1 MLNDL
6 LKKKKVF
13 KLVCGAGNEDAAEVE
28 KLTALYSKAGCCLFD
43 LSAKPEIVDAAK
55 RGLAYAGINEDRYLC
70 VSVGVQGD
78 PHVSKAYIDSE
89 KCRKCGR
96 CFKSCPQK
104 AMIEK
109 GSHYKVNKTRCIG
122 CGVCVS
128 GCPAG
133 CIEMVSEYVDLK
145 EVLPPLIEKGID
157 CIEFHTLS
165 ENNAEI
171 SEKWE
176 VINELYKGM
185 LSICIDRAK
194 LGNESLI
201 KLLKKMLEEREDY
214 TTIIQ
219 ADGCPMSGS
228 QDDFKTTLQ
237 TVAAAEIVQNA
248 NLPAYILLS
257 GGTNSKTA
265 ELAKLCA
272 IDYNGVAIGT
282 FARKIVE
289 KYISRKD
296 FLTNEI
302 IFNEALTVAQ
312 KLVESVF

>member
-28 KLTALYSKAGCCLFD
+28 KLTALYSKAGCNIFD
-43 LSAKPEIVDAAK
+43 LSAKPGIVDAAK
-55 RGLAYAGINEDRYLC
+55 RGLEFARIKEDRYLC

-89 KCRKCGR
+89 KCRKCGK
-96 CFKSCPQK
+96 CSKICPQN
-104 AMIEK
+104 ALIEK

-122 CGVCVS
+122 CGKCLE
-128 GCPAG
+128 GCPAQ
-133 CIEMVSEYVDLK
+133 CIEMVSEFVDLK

-157 CIEFHTLS
+157 CIEFHTLCD
-165 ENNAEI
+165 NQAEI
-171 SEKWE
+171 HEKWE
-176 VINELYKGM
+176 IINELYDGM

-194 LGNESLI
+194 LGNEGLV
-201 KLLKKMLEEREDY
+201 KLLNKMLEKREDF

-228 QDDFKTTLQ
+228 TDDYKTTLQ
-237 TVAAAEIVQNA
+237 TAAAAEIVQNA
-248 NLPAYILLS
+248 KIPAYIMLS

-265 ELAKLCA
+265 ELANLCG
-272 IDYNGVAIGT
+272 IDYHGIAVGT

-289 KYISRKD
+289 KYISRSD
-296 FLTNEI
+296 FLTNET
-302 IFNEALTVAQ
+302 IFKEALTIAKQ
-312 KLVESVF
+312 LVETV